1 MRFATRLI
9 TALVLLLAGTPFAAH
24 AEQSQ
29 SVGDYVI
36 HYNAFA
42 TGDLSPDIAKNYGIT
57 RSKNRA
63 LLNVTV
69 LKKVLGTPGQPVT
82 AQLKVNTAN
91 LSRQMQTL
99 EPREVNEGN
108 AIYYLAE
115 FTIADQETID
125 FTIDVT
131 PEHQT
136 ETAHIQFRQQFFTH

>member
-1 MRFATRLI
+1 MPFTARLI
-9 TALVLLLAGTPFAAH
+9 AALAMLMTTSFAVH

-29 SVGDYVI
+29 SMGDYVI

-42 TGDLSPDIAKNYGIT
+42 TGDLSPAIAKTYGIT

-82 AQLKVNTAN
+82 GQLKVSAIN
-91 LSRQMQTL
+91 LSRQMQNL
-99 EPREVNEGN
+99 EPREVKEGN
-108 AIYYLAE
+108 AIYYLTE
-115 FTIADQETID
+115 FTIADQEIID
-125 FTIDVT
+125 FTLDVT

>member
-1 MRFATRLI
+1 MTFATRLI
-9 TALVLLLAGTPFAAH
+9 LALALFMTTSLAVH

-29 SVGDYVI
+29 AMGDYVI

-42 TGDLSPDIAKNYGIT
+42 TGDLSPAIAKTYGIT

-69 LKKVLGTPGQPVT
+69 LKKVLGTAGQPVT
-82 AQLKVNTAN
+82 AQLKVSATN

-99 EPREVNEGN
+99 EPREVIEGN
-108 AIYYLAE
+108 AIYYLVE
-115 FTIADQETID
+115 FTIADQEIID

-131 PEHQT
+131 PEHQK
-136 ETAHIQFRQQFFTH
+136 ETAQIKFRQQFFTH

>member
-1 MRFATRLI
+1 MTFTARLI
-9 TALVLLLAGTPFAAH
+9 AALALLMVTPFAVH

-29 SVGDYVI
+29 AMGDYVI

-42 TGDLSPDIAKNYGIT
+42 TGDLSPAIAKTYGIT

-82 AQLKVNTAN
+82 AQLKVSAIN
-91 LSRQMQTL
+91 LSRQMQNL
-99 EPREVNEGN
+99 EPREVNESN
-108 AIYYLAE
+108 AIYYLTE
-115 FTIADQETID
+115 FTIADQEIID

-131 PEHQT
+131 PEHQA